1 MAERLDVKDDLK
13 RRLKKIEGQV
23 KGVQRMIEEDKNC
36 VDVLTQVA
44 AVKAAINKVGTIL
57 FENHAKKCLKSS
69 LENSNYDMI
78 EDITELLVK
87 FTK

>member
-57 FENHAKKCLKSS
+57 FENHAKKCLKNS